1 MRLIKEGK
9 PITYKTVD
17 GQQIPV
23 IQPEV
28 YQRIYCKNCDYE
40 VNSEEQAIG
49 ACKSCGQDWATNK
62 RIDVTVKILEMPSL
76 GTGSGE

>member
-1 MRLIKEGK
+1 MGE
-9 PITYKTVD
+9 
-17 GQQIPV
+17 IPV
-23 IQPEV
+23 IKPEV
-28 YQRIYCKNCDYE
+28 YQRIYCKNCDIE

-49 ACKSCGQDWATNK
+49 ACKSGGQDWGTNK

>member
-1 MRLIKEGK
+1 MGE
-9 PITYKTVD
+9 
-17 GQQIPV
+17 IPV
-23 IQPEV
+23 IKPEV
-28 YQRIYCKNCDYE
+28 YQRIYCKNCDIE

-49 ACKSCGQDWATNK
+49 AGKSCGQDWATNK